1 MASLSAVDGP
11 QCVTPTLY
19 AQTQVDEWRH
29 HLESEGYVVIRDM
42 FDPDERVAMI
52 RQFWSDFEQS
62 CLLLSNASAH
72 DDADAAA
79 GTTHAAAAAMP
90 PPVSNDRKSIK
101 GKKATKK
108 AARVKVQHVDY
119 NKRAADRK
127 QQSAKAPPEAYA
139 RFGELSERTRAP
151 PSHHRPA
158 PGHTALATLP
168 LTQTDTTGRRGRQS
182 TRVEGMRRTHPC
194 TWHRSV
200 ELSRKR
206 RSNPHTSI
214 AFSSIAITKFQRLST
229 TFDDCRPRLPQR

>member
-72 DDADAAA
+72 DDADAAT

-101 GKKATKK
+101 GKKASKK

-139 RFGELSERTRAP
+139 RFDRHDRATWE
-151 PSHHRPA
+151 A
-158 PGHTALATLP
+158 IHT
-168 LTQTDTTGRRGRQS
+168 RGRDEAHAPLHMAQ
-182 TRVEGMRRTHPC
+182 V
-194 TWHRSV
+194 
-200 ELSRKR
+200 SRALQEEEFK
-206 RSNPHTSI
+206 SI
-214 AFSSIAITKFQRLST
+214 DLNRL
-229 TFDDCRPRLPQR
+229 LINNYH